1 MPTRPIHSVIQSGH
15 VLVVSPDMPVR
26 EVVHR
31 MAKAKLSAALIAEHG
46 VLTGIF
52 TEYDATFRVLAA
64 DLDADTAPVAD
75 VMTHNP
81 ISARPEQPFGH
92 ALHMMYEGGFRHVPV
107 VDHNRRPIGIV
118 TSKDALSTDAIQLE
132 KELVRREEITV
143 IL

>member
-1 MPTRPIHSVIQSGH
+1 MPTHPIRSVIQSGH
-15 VLVVSPDMPVR
+15 VLVVSPDTSVR

-31 MAKAKLSAALIAEHG
+31 MAKARLSAALIAEHG
-46 VLTGIF
+46 ILTGIF

-64 DLDADTAPVAD
+64 DVDADTATVAE

-81 ISARPEQPFGH
+81 VCARPDQPFGH
-92 ALHMMYEGGFRHVPV
+92 ALHMMYEGGFRHLPV
-107 VDHNRRPIGIV
+107 VDHNHRPIGMV
-118 TSKDALSTDAIQLE
+118 TSKDALSIDAIQLE